1 MVKNK
6 FIDNMEKFSGWR
18 KPGNE
23 EWLKIVKYCT
33 AKYVSY
39 QNFTNWVTLLLVAI
53 GAVAICRN
61 NPRWTFAILVFLGAM
76 WFISDF
82 RTMQDKYEMIICRE
96 YRVMYATVTN
106 YKAKGFR
113 KKYEVTLTS
122 ETGENMGGGFCVNR
136 KDLDIGTRV
145 LVVYISPDKIKGGML
160 LALTSFMVSEEGIN
174 SL

>member
-1 MVKNK
+1 MRNN
-6 FIDNMEKFSGWR
+6 FIDTMEKFSGWR
-18 KPGNE
+18 KPDNE
-23 EWLKIVKYCT
+23 EWFKIVKYCT

-53 GAVAICRN
+53 GAVAICGKST
-61 NPRWTFAILVFLGAM
+61 RWTFAILFFLGAM
-76 WFISDF
+76 WLISDF
-82 RTMQDKYEMIICRE
+82 RTMQKKYDMIICRE

-113 KKYEVTLTS
+113 KKYEVTLAS

-136 KDLDIGTRV
+136 KHLDIGVRV

-160 LALTSFMVSEEGIN
+160 LALTPFMVSEEGIN
-174 SL
+174 TL